1 MRHLLKKTMEEKL
14 NIFTKMKSQPK
25 WCVHTVHCTVCR
37 QIVTKILSPIAVDIL
52 GWDQILSW
60 AKFPTVWKIDWTCQ
74 PQFDNHLS
82 LYVCMVKSQEIYK
95 ISIRQPSST
104 FKCSWSDGVNWYLA
118 RFPCCAPISHFQCNS
133 RTLEYG
139 LICICM
145 MMKILRIVYKSMYII
160 TRVLEALSFW
170 LKGTTSLS
178 WGVLFI
184 EVPWLLASCQKR
196 QYLGC

>member
-1 MRHLLKKTMEEKL
+1 MCTLHSVQTNCDQNSFPNRYRYFEMRSDFEMKKVSDCVEDRLDLPTSILQSSVTLCLYGQESGNLQNLKKATFFYFQAYL
-14 NIFTKMKSQPK
+14 K
-25 WCVHTVHCTVCR
+25 WWWW
-37 QIVTKILSPIAVDIL
+37 IDIWQ
-52 GWDQILSW
+52 G
-60 AKFPTVWKIDWTCQ
+60 FPAA
-74 PQFDNHLS
+74 P
-82 LYVCMVKSQEIYK
+82 
-95 ISIRQPSST
+95 
-104 FKCSWSDGVNWYLA
+104 
-118 RFPCCAPISHFQCNS
+118 PISHFQRNS

-145 MMKILRIVYKSMYII
+145 MMKMLRIVYKSMYII